1 MRKRGDRIAVQRR
14 AAGRPEGVSEQ
25 RAVRARV
32 PSVSAVVHTNESR
45 QGGPRSLRL
54 CQIVITQAASL
65 TMPST
70 CSPEPVCMTSVC
82 IEGYDGLFRLFAHR
96 SPVIENPPIIS

>member
-1 MRKRGDRIAVQRR
+1 M
-14 AAGRPEGVSEQ
+14 
-25 RAVRARV
+25 
-32 PSVSAVVHTNESR
+32 PSVSAVVHTSR
-45 QGGPRSLRL
+45 EMWEVRGHWTPRV

-70 CSPEPVCMTSVC
+70 CSHEPVCMTSVC

>member
-25 RAVRARV
+25 RAVRAQRLGRR
-32 PSVSAVVHTNESR
+32 PHESR
-45 QGGPRSLRL
+45 NHWTPRV

-70 CSPEPVCMTSVC
+70 CSHEPVCMTSVC

>member
-25 RAVRARV
+25 RAVRAQRLGRR
-32 PSVSAVVHTNESR
+32 PHESR
-45 QGGPRSLRL
+45 QGGPRSLRV

-70 CSPEPVCMTSVC
+70 CSHEPVCMTSVC